1 MKSIFSPLASIV
13 VAALAVRTLATGPY
27 GQCGGSGFSGDKN
40 CDAGYACTVVN
51 EWYHQ
56 CLPGAATTGTPTTT
70 TTSTTTTTATTT
82 TSSAGSSA
90 CPGAVAKF
98 KYFGVNQSGA
108 EFGDAY
114 IPGTLGKDYTWPSPS
129 SVDYFVNQGFNTFR
143 IAFKLE
149 RLSPLAGGLAGAF
162 DQTYLQGL
170 RTIVEY
176 ITRKG
181 AFAVVEPHNYMRY
194 NGNVITDTT
203 AFGNWWTKLAN
214 EFKSNNNVIF
224 DIMNEPN
231 GMDAQVVFN
240 LNQAAVNGIRAAGA
254 TTQLIL
260 VEGTSWTGAWT
271 WTSSGNSNA
280 FGAIRDP
287 NNNVAIEMHQYL
299 DSDGSGTS
307 ATCVSGTIGSE
318 RLQAATNWLKQ
329 NNLKGFL
336 GEIGAGSNPTCISAV
351 KGALCSMQTSGVW
364 IGALWWAAGPWWGDY
379 FQSIE
384 PPNGAAISQIL
395 PQALKPFM

>member
-1 MKSIFSPLASIV
+1 MRSLFSSLV
-13 VAALAVRTLATGPY
+13 VAALAVSPALAVGPY
-27 GQCGGSGFSGDKN
+27 GQCGGSGYSGSKD
-40 CDAGYACTVVN
+40 CDAGYTCTVVN

-56 CLPGAATTGTPTTT
+56 CLPGAATTAPPTLTTPQPTPTTPTTT
-70 TTSTTTTTATTT
+70 TPN
-82 TSSAGSSA
+82 AGSSV

-108 EFGDAY
+108 EFGENV

-149 RLSPLAGGLAGAF
+149 RLSPLGGGLTGAF
-162 DQTYLQGL
+162 DQTYLSGL
-170 RTIVEY
+170 RTIVNY
-176 ITRKG
+176 ITNKG
-181 AFAVVEPHNYMRY
+181 AYAVVEPHNYMRY
-194 NGNVITDTT
+194 NGQTITDTN
-203 AFGNWWTKLAN
+203 AFSTWWGRLAN
-214 EFKSNNNVIF
+214 EFKSNNRVIF
-224 DIMNEPN
+224 DIMNEPHT
-231 GMDAQVVFN
+231 MDAGVVFN
-240 LNQAAVNGIRAAGA
+240 LNQAAVNAIRAAGA

-260 VEGTSWTGAWT
+260 VEGTAWTGAWSWT
-271 WTSSGNSNA
+271 TSSGNSQY

-299 DSDGSGTS
+299 DSDSSGTS
-307 ATCVSGTIGSE
+307 PNCVSANVGRE
-318 RLQAATNWLKQ
+318 RLSAATNWLKQ

-336 GEIGAGSNPTCISAV
+336 GEIGAGSNSQCIQAV
-351 KGALCSMQTSGVW
+351 RGALCSMQESGVW
-364 IGALWWAAGPWWGDY
+364 LGALWWAAGPWWGDY